1 MNRDDIIR
9 LAHEAGFGSLMDAW
23 PLPLERFAAL
33 VAAAEREAFAKFL
46 ILTIGQA
53 VIAEREECAD
63 ICDQHSTCEGIAQK
77 CAAAIRA
84 RGESK

>member
-1 MNRDDIIR
+1 MTRDDSEKAKQATPHATLIDQLLDSR
-9 LAHEAGFGSLMDAW
+9 V
-23 PLPLERFAAL
+23 PKTEREH
-33 VAAAEREAFAKFL
+33 AAAREIQRLREAVA
-46 ILTIGQA
+46 
-53 VIAEREECAD
+53 AEREECAD